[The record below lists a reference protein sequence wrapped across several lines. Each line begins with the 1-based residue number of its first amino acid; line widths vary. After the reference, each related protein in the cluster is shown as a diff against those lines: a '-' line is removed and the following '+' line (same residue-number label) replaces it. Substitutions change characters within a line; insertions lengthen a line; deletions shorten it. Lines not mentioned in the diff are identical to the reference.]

1 ALPMEAQFSCLY
13 GILPFDVNNDG
24 NLDIVAH
31 GNFFSPESETE
42 KQDACIGLTM
52 LGDGKGNFKP
62 LSVQESGFLSTKDA
76 KALAI
81 IYLGKN
87 EAPVLLGTNNNDKM
101 FAYNFVSNIQSKV
114 ALTEKDRFAEIFF
127 KDGRKEKHENNI
139 GSGYL
144 SQGSRTVSF
153 IPNLV
158 DKVVIT
164 DYLGQQRTAFQGQAI
179 ASK

>member
-1 ALPMEAQFSCLY
+1 LPIEAQFSCLY
-13 GILPFDVNNDG
+13 GMLSFDVNNDG

-31 GNFFSPESETE
+31 GNFFSPESESE
-42 KQDACIGLTM
+42 KQDASIGLT
-52 LGDGKGNFKP
+52 LIGDGTGNFKP
-62 LSVQESGFLSTKDA
+62 LKVQESGFFSNLDA

-87 EAPVLLGTNNNDKM
+87 EAPVLLGTNNNNKM
-101 FAYNFVSNIQSKV
+101 FAYSFINNIQTKI
-114 ALTEKDRFAEIFF
+114 ALTEKDRYAEIYY

-144 SQGSRTVSF
+144 SQSSKTVAF
-153 IPNLV
+153 IPSLV
-158 DKVVIT
+158 EKVIVS
-164 DYLGQQRTAFQGQAI
+164 DYLGQERTAFQGQAI